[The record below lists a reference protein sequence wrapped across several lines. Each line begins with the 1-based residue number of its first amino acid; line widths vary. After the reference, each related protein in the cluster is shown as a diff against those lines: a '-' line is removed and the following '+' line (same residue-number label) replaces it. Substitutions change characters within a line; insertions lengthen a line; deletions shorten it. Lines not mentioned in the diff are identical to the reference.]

1 MHERTAMAHRR
12 SSGEVRPYV
21 RSSKP
26 RFNWTGDLKQLF
38 EDAMTVLGGTRKAT
52 PKQIRELLKCPHIQ
66 LSHIKSRLQMCRIR
80 MEEKERRSEVQGSQS
95 REATADNV
103 DPNGDEESVVVD
115 ENEANESAPLL
126 SRPCCC
132 LEYQSKNQSHQP
144 PLKRARVEVQQASA
158 SSFQSNQYYFDYFGP
173 TEECSAVIVPQFSA
187 AVDFFREEQSHIPKK
202 VQENNDK
209 ESMKG
214 EEQEE
219 GDELQLSL
227 TLSLPVRANKINL
240 DLSLSFP

>member
-80 MEEKERRSEVQGSQS
+80 MEEKERRSVWMGCCGSTYPHS
-95 REATADNV
+95 DCCYLRENIMSDIVCPDDDVDHTA
-103 DPNGDEESVVVD
+103 
-115 ENEANESAPLL
+115 L
-126 SRPCCC
+126 
-132 LEYQSKNQSHQP
+132 
-144 PLKRARVEVQQASA
+144 
-158 SSFQSNQYYFDYFGP
+158 
-173 TEECSAVIVPQFSA
+173 
-187 AVDFFREEQSHIPKK
+187 
-202 VQENNDK
+202 
-209 ESMKG
+209 
-214 EEQEE
+214 
-219 GDELQLSL
+219 
-227 TLSLPVRANKINL
+227 
-240 DLSLSFP
+240 